1 MSPSPSAPAI
11 EAAGIRRVYGGTVAL
26 AGVDLRVRP
35 GEIHGLLGE
44 NGAGKSTLV
53 RILAG
58 LETPDGGTLRIGGKD
73 VTHGYDST
81 RAAAAGCAFIHQ
93 ETGLVDDLSLA
104 DNIALTAGFP
114 RRGRLID
121 TGALRAQARRALEVV
136 GMPATDVDRPLGE
149 LPVAGRAIV
158 AIARALVND
167 ASVLVL
173 DEPTAALHAS
183 EVRTLFDLLHKLRGR
198 GVACILI
205 SHRIDEVLAVCD
217 RVTVLRNGRVVAV
230 RQAAQLDEDALLDL
244 IVGEGAAQATSAR
257 TPGPVGPAVLG
268 VTGLAG
274 PEVGPLDFTVRSG
287 EILGLTGLADS
298 GASAVAQM
306 IFGVRRPTGGVM
318 QLPDGPF
325 VPSSPKDAISR
336 RVAFVPADRARGGV
350 AASLTLAEN
359 LYMNPV
365 RPAWQVNTPRPERRR
380 ARELLR
386 AYDVRPPDPDREMST
401 LSGGNQQKV
410 VLAKWLSARPQLL
423 VLEDPTAAVDVGAK
437 QAIYA
442 LLKGRAADGLAVIV
456 VSSDFEEITHVCDR
470 VLVLS
475 RGRIVRE
482 LTGTEIDL
490 DAITRAAYGTQW
502 EVAS

>member
-1 MSPSPSAPAI
+1 MNTPASPPAI
-11 EAAGIRRVYGGTVAL
+11 EAASIRRVYGGTVAL

-58 LETPDGGTLRIGGKD
+58 LEAPDGGTLRIGGQD

-93 ETGLVDDLSLA
+93 ETGLVDDLSIA
-104 DNIALTAGFP
+104 DNVALAAGFP

-121 TGALRAQARRALEVV
+121 NTALRAQARRALAAV
-136 GMPATDVDRPLGE
+136 GMPTTDVDQPVGQ
-149 LPVAGRAIV
+149 LPVAGRAVV
-158 AIARALVND
+158 AIARALVHD

-173 DEPTAALHAS
+173 DEPTAALHAA
-183 EVRTLFDLLHKLRGR
+183 EVRILFDILHTLRAR

-205 SHRIDEVLAVCD
+205 SHRIEEVLAICD

-230 RQAAQLDEDALLDL
+230 RQAAQLDDKALLDL
-244 IVGEGAAQATSAR
+244 IVGEDATQAAPAR
-257 TPGPVGPAVLG
+257 SPHQLGPAALSVA
-268 VTGLAG
+268 GLAG
-274 PEVGPLDFTVRSG
+274 PEIGPLDFTVHSG
-287 EILGLTGLADS
+287 EIVGLTGLADS
-298 GASAVAQM
+298 GAAAVAQM
-306 IFGVRRPTGGVM
+306 IFGLRRPAAGVM
-318 QLPDGPF
+318 QLPDGPYA
-325 VPSSPKDAISR
+325 PSSPKAAIGR
-336 RVAFVPADRARGGV
+336 RVAFVPADRARAGV

-365 RPAWQVNTPRPERRR
+365 RPAWQLCTSRPERDR
-380 ARELLR
+380 AEVLLR
-386 AYDVRPPDPDREMST
+386 AHDVRPPEPDREMST

-410 VLAKWLSARPQLL
+410 VLAKWLSAQPQLL
-423 VLEDPTAAVDVGAK
+423 VLEDPTAAVDIGAK

-442 LLKGRAADGLAVIV
+442 LLGEQAADGLATIV
-456 VSSDFEEITHVCDR
+456 VSSDFEEVAHVCDR
-470 VLVLS
+470 VLVMS

-482 LTGTEIDL
+482 LTGTEIHL

-502 EVAS
+502 EAAS